1 MQKNFIF
8 ISPNFPKTYYQFPL
22 AWKQLGGRS
31 LAISDANYNSLSDVQ
46 KSAFDDYYQVSSLEN
61 YDEVYRAVAWFA
73 HRYGKIDWLESNN
86 EYWLFQDANLHIH
99 SDR

>member
-31 LAISDANYNSLSDVQ
+31 LADSTGKATVNEHFPTQDISCIVTIFFMRNLLVYN
-46 KSAFDDYYQVSSLEN
+46 FH
-61 YDEVYRAVAWFA
+61 YR
-73 HRYGKIDWLESNN
+73 RY
-86 EYWLFQDANLHIH
+86 
-99 SDR
+99 

>member
-1 MQKNFIF
+1 MCLLHLYTLKYAKIITKQVNIMQKNFIF

-61 YDEVYRAVAWFA
+61 YDEVYRGLRIVMAKLT
-73 HRYGKIDWLESNN
+73 G
-86 EYWLFQDANLHIH
+86 
-99 SDR
+99 